1 MILFDTN
8 VLLRVLLSDRGHPRL
23 WCKCIQPLTGERK
36 ELLTA
41 GGFVSSA
48 IMS

>member
-8 VLLRVLLSDRGHPRL
+8 VLLRVLLSDRGHPAFGA
-23 WCKCIQPLTGERK
+23 CK